1 MNRFF
6 SILFILFCLIAG
18 NKAPA
23 VVSENVDLK
32 KVTEEPVKLEAE
44 ASVTE
49 DDKGLFEKIFDA
61 EDDIEVEFSFF
72 DAFDFDDNN
81 DGKIDEDTLI
91 GKIIHRD
98 IVRTDIPSYLL
109 RHELTYKPQKGA
121 ISRIEYFGA
130 YRGGL
135 NADWN
140 DGDYDTTY
148 DINSLQFGVLGK
160 FRNSKTDFK
169 ISVNPR
175 PSSERNYF
183 QNFLA
188 DAYIVNSSIP
198 NHKILIGHSRN
209 LVGKEG
215 GSSSYILPFVSRSQ
229 IARNFGSTRALGIRL
244 VGNYSLIDYNLSL
257 NSSDRYFHT
266 PFAGPEFT
274 GWVDLKPFGKTDG
287 KYGQLTIGGGLN
299 AGHNNTTYTVGSAY
313 IGYRYK
319 KLWTNFE
326 YGIADGY
333 NGKAVSTNKAEGFNY
348 TLGYKVHPRLQL
360 IARYDQF
367 DPNRDGKNDL
377 RREYTAGINWFLK
390 GQALR
395 LILNYVFCEN
405 QNRADSHRIILGTQ
419 ILL

>member
-23 VVSENVDLK
+23 VVSESVDLK

-140 DGDYDTTY
+140 DGDYATTY
-148 DINSLQFGVLGK
+148 DINSLQVGVLGK

-169 ISVNPR
+169 IS
-175 PSSERNYF
+175 
-183 QNFLA
+183 
-188 DAYIVNSSIP
+188 
-198 NHKILIGHSRN
+198 
-209 LVGKEG
+209 
-215 GSSSYILPFVSRSQ
+215 
-229 IARNFGSTRALGIRL
+229 
-244 VGNYSLIDYNLSL
+244 
-257 NSSDRYFHT
+257 
-266 PFAGPEFT
+266 
-274 GWVDLKPFGKTDG
+274 
-287 KYGQLTIGGGLN
+287 
-299 AGHNNTTYTVGSAY
+299 
-313 IGYRYK
+313 
-319 KLWTNFE
+319 
-326 YGIADGY
+326 
-333 NGKAVSTNKAEGFNY
+333 
-348 TLGYKVHPRLQL
+348 
-360 IARYDQF
+360 
-367 DPNRDGKNDL
+367 
-377 RREYTAGINWFLK
+377 RREYSRVGYGI
-390 GQALR
+390 
-395 LILNYVFCEN
+395 VSC
-405 QNRADSHRIILGTQ
+405 
-419 ILL
+419 